1 MTNTPPADA
10 EREEIEML
18 MPWYVTG
25 KLDPSDRARVEAYLA
40 AHPEVARQLDL
51 ARAERD
57 EAVAANEALGWPS
70 PAATERLMASL
81 PAARP
86 GARAL
91 RALRGGLQQIGG
103 LFVTPA
109 TGTVRWAAVGAAALI
124 AVQTVAIATLVSQRP
139 GTYQTASGVQ
149 TGAGISLLVTF
160 TDDARATAISRLL
173 ADFDASIVDGPKAGG
188 VYKVRLRTEDRSQ
201 PAREALVRKL
211 AERRDV
217 VRAVLPSRD

>member
-103 LFVTPA
+103 LFVTP
-109 TGTVRWAAVGAAALI
+109 
-124 AVQTVAIATLVSQRP
+124 
-139 GTYQTASGVQ
+139 
-149 TGAGISLLVTF
+149 
-160 TDDARATAISRLL
+160 
-173 ADFDASIVDGPKAGG
+173 
-188 VYKVRLRTEDRSQ
+188 
-201 PAREALVRKL
+201 
-211 AERRDV
+211 
-217 VRAVLPSRD
+217 